1 MKPEI
6 DQILGVTAG
15 QIAMEIAPLLPASY
29 SQSTAGLISLL
40 LGFCAQEYES
50 GAEIRVA
57 ENTDMRALFGK
68 FSASVQD
75 AALKAKLSDA
85 ARSKDG
91 SLKISDLNTANSAL
105 KTLLIALQADCEAR
119 GDTKAQAAIW
129 AVLRASADRRFVKL
143 PGM

>member
-29 SQSTAGLISLL
+29 SQSTAGLLSLL
-40 LGFCAQEYES
+40 LGFCAQEYEQ

-57 ENTDMRALFGK
+57 ENTDMRRLF
-68 FSASVQD
+68 
-75 AALKAKLSDA
+75 AALGGSVKDASLKARLSEA
-85 ARSKDG
+85 ANGKEA
-91 SLKISDLNTANSAL
+91 SLKISDLNTVNAAL
-105 KTLLIALQADCEAR
+105 KTLLVAMQTDCEAR

-129 AVLRASADRRFVKL
+129 TVLRASADRRLVKL

>member
-6 DQILGVTAG
+6 DHILGVTAG

-29 SQSTAGLISLL
+29 SQSTAGLLSLL
-40 LGFCAQEYES
+40 LSFCAQEYER

-57 ENTDMRALFGK
+57 ENADMRKLFAE
-68 FSASVQD
+68 FAASVTD

-85 ARSKDG
+85 ARAKDA

-105 KTLLIALQADCEAR
+105 KTLLIALQTDCEAR
-119 GDTKAQAAIW
+119 GDAKAQAAIW
-129 AVLRASADRRFVKL
+129 AVLRAGADGRFVKL